1 MYLFLISILAG
12 IVSGLLATWIFW
24 YILYYVLSPKIEFSP
39 SISKTKSESRGCGFQ
54 YRVKLH
60 NSRKR
65 IAVDAKLQ
73 AFVLIP
79 GLTIKR
85 TDDIFYIPLG
95 TSRIMEILPKSYSG
109 NVRKIIHLNLDK
121 DHFTK
126 IFQRNNFPDSIRTLA
141 FEKKISLE
149 DILSLDEEAYIKF
162 VIKVADSV
170 SGATKVFS
178 SKKYFKRD
186 VIYGYFKKD
195 SLDVVPKKEDL

>member
-1 MYLFLISILAG
+1 
-12 IVSGLLATWIFW
+12 
-24 YILYYVLSPKIEFSP
+24 
-39 SISKTKSESRGCGFQ
+39 
-54 YRVKLH
+54 
-60 NSRKR
+60 
-65 IAVDAKLQ
+65 
-73 AFVLIP
+73 
-79 GLTIKR
+79 
-85 TDDIFYIPLG
+85 
-95 TSRIMEILPKSYSG
+95 MEILPKSYSG